1 MIGRLPALV
10 RHPVGA
16 PIALLGLLVA
26 LAFVMDPGGTLGTDT
41 GAKVITLE
49 SMERGGTARPVVGY
63 WAEPWDPAGIAH
75 PLYQAG
81 RNDDGEWVIVTTL
94 PMLEAA
100 RPLYAVGG
108 YRAALLLPMLGTVGC
123 ALVARGLARR
133 LGDAD
138 DAALAFWVVG
148 VGSPLLLY
156 GLDLWEHSLGVAAC
170 GGAVLL
176 LLDHVADR
184 RRWWRPLLAGALLGA
199 AATLRTEALVYAALA
214 VGVSGLVL
222 LGRREVAAAMRLGL
236 ATVLGF
242 AGPWLL
248 NRALEGWL
256 GGQSRA
262 ARTGSAASVA
272 GDRVGDRAHQAL
284 VTTFGAKGDSAGS
297 IAIGLAV
304 VVLVLV
310 AVRAERRGDRRLAV
324 TAVGLAALP
333 LAVGAL
339 SGLAFVPGLVAAFP
353 LAVLALTTRPTERST
368 LVLGVALGALPLVWA
383 ASYVG
388 GAGAQWGG
396 RYTLTS
402 TLLLAVVA
410 SVGLVRRHPV
420 VGPALLAVTVAVS
433 ALSLV
438 WLGVRSRSVDSL
450 FDEVAAVDADV
461 VIARNGFLLR
471 EGGAAT
477 VGERWLSVA
486 SEDAYALAA
495 DVAEQSGARRV
506 AVLEQGAAAP
516 PDASVPEGWQEVERT
531 ASSLAGTGIGI
542 VVYAL
547 PPPS

>member
-1 MIGRLPALV
+1 MIGRLSALV

-16 PIALLGLLVA
+16 PVVLLGLLAGLA
-26 LAFVMDPGGTLGTDT
+26 LLMDPGGTLGTDT

-49 SMERGGTARPVVGY
+49 SMEREGTARPVVGY
-63 WAEPWDPAGIAH
+63 WAEQWDPSGVAH

-100 RPLYAVGG
+100 RPLYAAGG

-123 ALVARGLARR
+123 AMVARGLARR
-133 LGDAD
+133 LGDED
-138 DAALAFWVVG
+138 DAARAFWVVG
-148 VGSPLLLY
+148 VASPLLLY

-170 GGAVLL
+170 GAAVLL
-176 LLDHVADR
+176 LLDHVTVAR
-184 RRWWRPLLAGALLGA
+184 GWWRPLLSGVLLGV

-214 VGVSGLVL
+214 VGGSGLVL
-222 LGRREVAAAMRLGL
+222 LRRRELAGALRLG
-236 ATVLGF
+236 AASVVGF

-248 NRALEGWL
+248 NRWLEGWL

-262 ARTGSAASVA
+262 ARTGGAASAA
-272 GDRVGDRAHQAL
+272 GNRLGDRAHQAL
-284 VTTFGAKGDSAGS
+284 VTTVGAKGDSAGS
-297 IAIGLAV
+297 IAIGVAV
-304 VVLVLV
+304 VVLVLL
-310 AVRAERRGDRRLAV
+310 AVRAERRGDRRLAT
-324 TAVGLAALP
+324 TAVALAAVP
-333 LAVGAL
+333 LAVGAV
-339 SGLAFVPGLVAAFP
+339 SGLAFVPGLVVAFP
-353 LAVLALTTRPTERST
+353 LAILALTARPTDRSG
-368 LVLGVALGALPLVWA
+368 LLLGIALGALPLVWA

-410 SVGLVRRHPV
+410 SVGLARRHPV
-420 VGPALLAVTVAVS
+420 VGPALLAVTVSVS

-461 VIARNGFLLR
+461 LIARNGFLLR

-477 VGERWLSVA
+477 VGQRWLSVA
-486 SEDAYALAA
+486 SEDDYALAA
-495 DVAEQSGARRV
+495 QVAERSGARRV
-506 AVLEQGAAAP
+506 AVLELGAATP
-516 PDASVPEGWQEVERT
+516 PEATVPEGWQAVEQ
-531 ASSLAGTGIGI
+531 ASSSLAGTGIGI
-542 VVYAL
+542 VVYEL
-547 PPPS
+547 PRGP